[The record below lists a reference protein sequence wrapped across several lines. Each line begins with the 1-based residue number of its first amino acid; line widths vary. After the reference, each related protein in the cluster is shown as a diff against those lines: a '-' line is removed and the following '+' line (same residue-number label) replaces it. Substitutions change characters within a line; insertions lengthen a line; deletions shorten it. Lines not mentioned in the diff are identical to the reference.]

1 MRSVEEQKRR
11 IMIEIKKVYWR
22 YKQLNNKQSDDEVEE
37 QLILQLKVKLLIL
50 KKDRFR
56 KIYCRFLRK
65 VYRRNEELKEKIEKF
80 IEKSDDCRKKNKILY
95 K

>member
-1 MRSVEEQKRR
+1 M
-11 IMIEIKKVYWR
+11 
-22 YKQLNNKQSDDEVEE
+22 NNRQSDDEIEE
-37 QLILQLKVKLLIL
+37 QCLLQLKVKLLIL

-65 VYRRNEELKEKIEKF
+65 VYWRNEELKEKNEKF
-80 IEKSDDCRKKNKILY
+80 IEKCDDLWRKNKKLY